1 MRTGLFIAGCLAL
14 TMPSIAPAAQ
24 EGDAHASSE
33 AAPDPAFVGHYY
45 LSGIMETGSELL
57 LRADGSFEWYIS
69 YGALDQFSHGRWHRE
84 GETIVLAASLPS
96 KDKPLFSYLDTR
108 PLSAEAVG
116 AATQGPDGRPGGL
129 AVQVLDPQSG
139 GSAHGVKVA
148 MHFADGSQ
156 AEVTTTGSGPTVVA
170 DVPDAELVSVRL
182 SAPYAPGRDLDLR
195 IPPVRSGEVRFS
207 IDVEQFTASPFER
220 MTLRIDGDTLLP
232 VELGRGRYAR

>member
-1 MRTGLFIAGCLAL
+1 MRTGLFIAGCLAV

-24 EGDAHASSE
+24 EGGVRASSQ

-84 GETIVLAASLPS
+84 GETIVLAARLPS
-96 KDKPLFSYLDTR
+96 RDKPMFGYLDTQ
-108 PLSAEAVG
+108 PWSAEA
-116 AATQGPDGRPGGL
+116 AAAAQGPGERPGGL
-129 AVQVLDPQSG
+129 AVRVIDPRSG
-139 GSAHGVKVA
+139 ETAHGVTA
-148 MHFADGSQ
+148 ALRFADGSQ

-170 DVPDAELVSVRL
+170 DVPDADLVSVRL
-182 SAPYAPGRDLDLR
+182 SAPYAPGRDVDLR

-220 MTLRIDGDTLLP
+220 MILQIDGDTLLP